1 MYRLFSNPSNLEA
14 VFASFG
20 TIEAVKVKCNI
31 DLVTRRLKI
40 PSRALLEQM
49 KQEGISLNDIA
60 QTTSTETDWSLMSE
74 TVLRSHLRAAFL
86 DEAKLFNALATLSLP
101 QQVELRDMFAIAAA
115 HLRLP
120 SEMLLR
126 RMQDEGL
133 GLEKFGVKAVVVDKV
148 DKVRDK
154 LNALNSLNSL
164 NSLTQRVE
172 GQQQP
177 NHNLATESHVVLPSS
192 PTIASSADSIAS
204 LKQRINQLK
213 NQSVADDEPS
223 TSANVVALTHLQTRL
238 KA

>member
-154 LNALNSLNSL
+154 LNALNSL
-164 NSLTQRVE
+164 TQRVE
-172 GQQQP
+172 RQQQP

-213 NQSVADDEPS
+213 NQRPVDFSQPQ
-223 TSANVVALTHLQTRL
+223 SANVVTLANLPNRL

>member
-154 LNALNSLNSL
+154 LNALNSL
-164 NSLTQRVE
+164 TQRVE

-213 NQSVADDEPS
+213 NQSVADDERS

>member
-31 DLVTRRLKI
+31 DLVARRLKI

-49 KQEGISLNDIA
+49 RQEGISLNDIA
-60 QTTSTETDWSLMSE
+60 QTTSAQTDWSLMSE

-101 QQVELRDMFAIAAA
+101 QQVELRDMFANAAA

-133 GLEKFGVKAVVVDKV
+133 GLEKFGVKAVVIDKV

-154 LNALNSLNSL
+154 LNALNSL
-164 NSLTQRVE
+164 TQRVE
-172 GQQQP
+172 SQP
-177 NHNLATESHVVLPSS
+177 VATTNPAMPSHVVTPTNPTMPS
-192 PTIASSADSIAS
+192 AADSIAS

-213 NQSVADDEPS
+213 TQSVAEDIPA
-223 TSANVVALTHLQTRL
+223 TPANVVALAHLQTRL

>member
-31 DLVTRRLKI
+31 DLVARRLKI

-49 KQEGISLNDIA
+49 RQEGISLTDIDEA
-60 QTTSTETDWSLMSE
+60 TKAETDWSLMSE

-86 DEAKLFNALATLSLP
+86 DEAKLYNALATLSLS
-101 QQVELRDMFAIAAA
+101 QQAELRDMFTSAAS
-115 HLRLP
+115 HLKLP
-120 SEMLLR
+120 SELLLK

-133 GLEKFGVKAVVVDKV
+133 GLEKFGVNAAIVETVQKFDKL

-154 LNALNSLNSL
+154 LNALVPQAPMSKTALNPNL
-164 NSLTQRVE
+164 NADFKADLNAE
-172 GQQQP
+172 
-177 NHNLATESHVVLPSS
+177 
-192 PTIASSADSIAS
+192 DSIAS

-213 NQSVADDEPS
+213 NQPVAATDEIS
-223 TSANVVALTHLQTRL
+223 RGSANVVALANLQTRL

>member
-1 MYRLFSNPSNLEA
+1 MYRLFSNPSNLCA
-14 VFASFG
+14 VFASYG

-49 KQEGISLNDIA
+49 KQEGISLNEVE
-60 QTTSTETDWSLMSE
+60 QSTSSETDWSMMSE

-86 DEAKLFNALATLSLP
+86 DENKLQSALATLSLP
-101 QQVELRDMFAIAAA
+101 QLALIRDLFEDSVSF
-115 HLRLP
+115 LKLP
-120 SEMLLR
+120 SETLLR

-133 GLEKFGVKAVVVDKV
+133 GLEKFGVKHPVTTKV

-154 LNALNSLNSL
+154 LNSLSL
-164 NSLTQRVE
+164 
-172 GQQQP
+172 P
-177 NHNLATESHVVLPSS
+177 PAS
-192 PTIASSADSIAS
+192 PVTNQASSTATLTSASDPAADSLAS

-213 NQSVADDEPS
+213 NQHANAVESPPS
-223 TSANVVALTHLQTRL
+223 EALNVVAIAHLQTRL

>member
-154 LNALNSLNSL
+154 LNALNSL
-164 NSLTQRVE
+164 TQRVE

>member
-31 DLVTRRLKI
+31 DLVARRLKI

-49 KQEGISLNDIA
+49 LQEGISLTDIDEA
-60 QTTSTETDWSLMSE
+60 TKAETDWSLMSE

-86 DEAKLFNALATLSLP
+86 DEAKLYNALATLSLS
-101 QQVELRDMFAIAAA
+101 QQAELRDMFTSAAS
-115 HLRLP
+115 HLKLP
-120 SEMLLR
+120 SELLLK

-133 GLEKFGVKAVVVDKV
+133 GLEKFGVNAAIVETVQKFDKL

-154 LNALNSLNSL
+154 LNALVPPAPTPMSKTALNPNL
-164 NSLTQRVE
+164 NADLNAE
-172 GQQQP
+172 
-177 NHNLATESHVVLPSS
+177 
-192 PTIASSADSIAS
+192 DSIAS

-213 NQSVADDEPS
+213 NQPVAATDEIARG
-223 TSANVVALTHLQTRL
+223 SANVVALANLQTRL

>member
-31 DLVTRRLKI
+31 DLVARRLKI

-49 KQEGISLNDIA
+49 RQEGISLTDIDEA
-60 QTTSTETDWSLMSE
+60 TKAETDWSLMSE

-86 DEAKLFNALATLSLP
+86 DEAKLYNALATLSLS
-101 QQVELRDMFAIAAA
+101 QQAELRDMFTSAAS
-115 HLRLP
+115 HLKLP
-120 SEMLLR
+120 SELLLK

-133 GLEKFGVKAVVVDKV
+133 GLEKFGVNAAIVETVQKFDKL

-154 LNALNSLNSL
+154 LNALVPQAPTLISKTGLNPNLKADL
-164 NSLTQRVE
+164 N
-172 GQQQP
+172 
-177 NHNLATESHVVLPSS
+177 AD
-192 PTIASSADSIAS
+192 DSIAS

-213 NQSVADDEPS
+213 NQPVAATDEIS
-223 TSANVVALTHLQTRL
+223 RGSANVVALANLQTRL

>member
-31 DLVTRRLKI
+31 DLVARRLKI

-49 KQEGISLNDIA
+49 RQEGISLNDIA
-60 QTTSTETDWSLMSE
+60 QTTSAQTDWSLMSE

-101 QQVELRDMFAIAAA
+101 QQVELRDMFANAAA

-133 GLEKFGVKAVVVDKV
+133 GLEKFGVKAVVIDKV

-154 LNALNSLNSL
+154 LNALNSL
-164 NSLTQRVE
+164 TQRVE
-172 GQQQP
+172 SQP
-177 NHNLATESHVVLPSS
+177 VATTNLAMPSHVVTPTNPTMPS
-192 PTIASSADSIAS
+192 AADSIAS

-213 NQSVADDEPS
+213 TQSVAEDIPA
-223 TSANVVALTHLQTRL
+223 TPANVVALAHLQTRL

>member
-1 MYRLFSNPSNLEA
+1 MLLAFEDRFMYRLFSNPSNLCA
-14 VFASFG
+14 VFASYG

-49 KQEGISLNDIA
+49 KQEGISLNDVE
-60 QTTSTETDWSLMSE
+60 QSTSSETDWSMMSE

-86 DEAKLFNALATLSLP
+86 DENKLQSALATLSLP
-101 QQVELRDMFAIAAA
+101 QLALIRDLFEDSVSF
-115 HLRLP
+115 LKLP
-120 SEMLLR
+120 SETLLR

-133 GLEKFGVKAVVVDKV
+133 GLEKFGVKHPVTTKV

-154 LNALNSLNSL
+154 LNSLSL
-164 NSLTQRVE
+164 
-172 GQQQP
+172 P
-177 NHNLATESHVVLPSS
+177 PAS
-192 PTIASSADSIAS
+192 PVTNQASSTATLTSASDPAADSLAS

-213 NQSVADDEPS
+213 NQHANAVESPPS
-223 TSANVVALTHLQTRL
+223 EALNVVAIAHLQTRL

>member
-31 DLVTRRLKI
+31 DLVARRLKI

-49 KQEGISLNDIA
+49 RQEGISLTDIDEA
-60 QTTSTETDWSLMSE
+60 TKAETDWSLMSE

-86 DEAKLFNALATLSLP
+86 DEAKLYNALATLSLS
-101 QQVELRDMFAIAAA
+101 QQAELRDMFTSAAS
-115 HLRLP
+115 HLKLP
-120 SEMLLR
+120 SELLLK

-133 GLEKFGVKAVVVDKV
+133 GLEKFGVNAAIVETVQKFDKL

-154 LNALNSLNSL
+154 LNALVPQAPTPISKTALNPNLKADL
-164 NSLTQRVE
+164 NAE
-172 GQQQP
+172 
-177 NHNLATESHVVLPSS
+177 
-192 PTIASSADSIAS
+192 DSIAS

-213 NQSVADDEPS
+213 NQPVAVTDEIS
-223 TSANVVALTHLQTRL
+223 RGSANVVALANLQTRL

>member
-31 DLVTRRLKI
+31 DLVARRLKI

-49 KQEGISLNDIA
+49 RQEGISLTDIDEA
-60 QTTSTETDWSLMSE
+60 TKAETDWSLMSE

-86 DEAKLFNALATLSLP
+86 DEAKLYNALATLSLS
-101 QQVELRDMFAIAAA
+101 QQAELRDMFTSAAS
-115 HLRLP
+115 HLKLP
-120 SEMLLR
+120 SELLLK

-133 GLEKFGVKAVVVDKV
+133 GLEKFGVNAAIVETVQKFDKL

-154 LNALNSLNSL
+154 LNALVPQAPTLISKTALN
-164 NSLTQRVE
+164 
-172 GQQQP
+172 
-177 NHNLATESHVVLPSS
+177 AD
-192 PTIASSADSIAS
+192 DSIAS

-213 NQSVADDEPS
+213 NQPVAATDEIS
-223 TSANVVALTHLQTRL
+223 RGSANVVALANLQTRL

>member
-1 MYRLFSNPSNLEA
+1 MYRLFSNPSNLCA
-14 VFASFG
+14 VFASYG

-49 KQEGISLNDIA
+49 KQEGISLNDVE
-60 QTTSTETDWSLMSE
+60 QSTSSETDWSMMSE

-86 DEAKLFNALATLSLP
+86 DENKLQSALATLSLP
-101 QQVELRDMFAIAAA
+101 QLALIRDLFEDSVSF
-115 HLRLP
+115 LKLP
-120 SEMLLR
+120 SETLLR

-133 GLEKFGVKAVVVDKV
+133 GLEKFGVKHPVTTKV

-154 LNALNSLNSL
+154 LNSLSLPPANPVTNQTISTAALTS
-164 NSLTQRVE
+164 
-172 GQQQP
+172 
-177 NHNLATESHVVLPSS
+177 
-192 PTIASSADSIAS
+192 ASDPAADSLAS

-213 NQSVADDEPS
+213 NQQANAVESPPS
-223 TSANVVALTHLQTRL
+223 EALNVVAIAHLQTRL

>member
-31 DLVTRRLKI
+31 DLVARRLKI

-49 KQEGISLNDIA
+49 RQEGISLNDIA
-60 QTTSTETDWSLMSE
+60 QTTSAQTDWSLMSE

-101 QQVELRDMFAIAAA
+101 QQVELRDMFANAAA

-133 GLEKFGVKAVVVDKV
+133 GLEKFGVKAVVIDKV

-154 LNALNSLNSL
+154 LNALNSL
-164 NSLTQRVE
+164 TQRVE
-172 GQQQP
+172 SQP
-177 NHNLATESHVVLPSS
+177 VATTNLAMPS
-192 PTIASSADSIAS
+192 AADSIAS

-213 NQSVADDEPS
+213 TQSVAEDIPA
-223 TSANVVALTHLQTRL
+223 TPANVVALAHLQTRL

>member
-31 DLVTRRLKI
+31 DLVARRLKI

-49 KQEGISLNDIA
+49 RQEGISLTDIDEA
-60 QTTSTETDWSLMSE
+60 TKAETDWSLMSE

-86 DEAKLFNALATLSLP
+86 DEAKLYNALATLSLS
-101 QQVELRDMFAIAAA
+101 QQAELRDMFTSAAS
-115 HLRLP
+115 HLKLP
-120 SEMLLR
+120 SELLLK

-133 GLEKFGVKAVVVDKV
+133 GLEKFGVNAAIVETVQKFDKL

-154 LNALNSLNSL
+154 LNALVPPAPTPMSKNSLNPNL
-164 NSLTQRVE
+164 NADLNAE
-172 GQQQP
+172 
-177 NHNLATESHVVLPSS
+177 
-192 PTIASSADSIAS
+192 DSIAS

-213 NQSVADDEPS
+213 NQPVAATDEIARG
-223 TSANVVALTHLQTRL
+223 SANVVALANLQTRL

>member
-31 DLVTRRLKI
+31 DLVARRLKI

-49 KQEGISLNDIA
+49 RHEGISLTDIDEA
-60 QTTSTETDWSLMSE
+60 TKAETDWSLMSE

-86 DEAKLFNALATLSLP
+86 DEAKLYNALATLSLS
-101 QQVELRDMFAIAAA
+101 QQAELRDMFTSAAS
-115 HLRLP
+115 HLKLP
-120 SEMLLR
+120 SELLLK

-133 GLEKFGVKAVVVDKV
+133 GLEKFGVNAAIVETVQKFDKL

-154 LNALNSLNSL
+154 LNALVPQAPTLISKTALN
-164 NSLTQRVE
+164 
-172 GQQQP
+172 
-177 NHNLATESHVVLPSS
+177 AD
-192 PTIASSADSIAS
+192 DSIAS

-213 NQSVADDEPS
+213 NQPVAATDEIS
-223 TSANVVALTHLQTRL
+223 RGSANVVALANLQTRL

>member
-31 DLVTRRLKI
+31 DLVSRRLKI

-154 LNALNSLNSL
+154 LNALNSL
-164 NSLTQRVE
+164 TQRVE

-177 NHNLATESHVVLPSS
+177 NNNLATESHVVLPSS

>member
-31 DLVTRRLKI
+31 DLVARRLKI

-49 KQEGISLNDIA
+49 RQEGISLNDIA
-60 QTTSTETDWSLMSE
+60 QTTSAQTDWSLMSE

-101 QQVELRDMFAIAAA
+101 QQVELRDMFANAAA

-133 GLEKFGVKAVVVDKV
+133 GLEKFGVKAVVIDKV

-154 LNALNSLNSL
+154 LNALNSL
-164 NSLTQRVE
+164 TQRVE
-172 GQQQP
+172 SQP
-177 NHNLATESHVVLPSS
+177 IATTNPAMPSHVVTPTNPTMPS
-192 PTIASSADSIAS
+192 AADSIAS

-213 NQSVADDEPS
+213 TQSVAEDIPA
-223 TSANVVALTHLQTRL
+223 TPANVVALAHLQTRL

>member
-154 LNALNSLNSL
+154 LNALNSL
-164 NSLTQRVE
+164 TQRVE

-192 PTIASSADSIAS
+192 PTIANSADSIAS

>member
-86 DEAKLFNALATLSLP
+86 DEAKLFNALATLNLP

-154 LNALNSLNSL
+154 LNAL

>member
-1 MYRLFSNPSNLEA
+1 MYRLFSNPSNLCA
-14 VFASFG
+14 VFASYG

-49 KQEGISLNDIA
+49 KQEGISLNDVE
-60 QTTSTETDWSLMSE
+60 QSTSSETDWSMMSE

-86 DEAKLFNALATLSLP
+86 DENKLQSALATLSLP
-101 QQVELRDMFAIAAA
+101 QLALIRDLFEDSVSF
-115 HLRLP
+115 LKLP
-120 SEMLLR
+120 SETLLR

-133 GLEKFGVKAVVVDKV
+133 GLEKFGVKHPVTTKV

-154 LNALNSLNSL
+154 LNSLSL
-164 NSLTQRVE
+164 
-172 GQQQP
+172 P
-177 NHNLATESHVVLPSS
+177 PAS
-192 PTIASSADSIAS
+192 PVTNQASSTATLTSASDPAADSLAS

-213 NQSVADDEPS
+213 NQHANAVESPPS
-223 TSANVVALTHLQTRL
+223 EALNVVAIAHLQTRL

>member
-31 DLVTRRLKI
+31 DLVARRLKI

-49 KQEGISLNDIA
+49 RQEGISLTDIDEA
-60 QTTSTETDWSLMSE
+60 TKAETDWSLMSE

-86 DEAKLFNALATLSLP
+86 DEAKLYNALATLSLS
-101 QQVELRDMFAIAAA
+101 QQAELRDMFTSAAS
-115 HLRLP
+115 HLKLP
-120 SEMLLR
+120 SELLLK

-133 GLEKFGVKAVVVDKV
+133 GLEKFGVNAAIVETVQKFDKL

-154 LNALNSLNSL
+154 LNALVPHAPTPISKTALKADLNADL
-164 NSLTQRVE
+164 NAE
-172 GQQQP
+172 
-177 NHNLATESHVVLPSS
+177 
-192 PTIASSADSIAS
+192 DSIAS

-213 NQSVADDEPS
+213 NQPVAVTDEIS
-223 TSANVVALTHLQTRL
+223 RGSANVVALANLQTRL

>member
-31 DLVTRRLKI
+31 DLVARRLKI

-49 KQEGISLNDIA
+49 RQEGISLTDIDEA
-60 QTTSTETDWSLMSE
+60 TKAETDWSLMSE

-86 DEAKLFNALATLSLP
+86 DEAKLYNALATLSLS
-101 QQVELRDMFAIAAA
+101 QQAELRDMFTSAAS
-115 HLRLP
+115 HLKLP
-120 SEMLLR
+120 SELLLK

-133 GLEKFGVKAVVVDKV
+133 GLEKFGVNAAIVETVQKFDKL

-154 LNALNSLNSL
+154 LNALVPQAPMSKTALNPNL
-164 NSLTQRVE
+164 NADLNAE
-172 GQQQP
+172 
-177 NHNLATESHVVLPSS
+177 
-192 PTIASSADSIAS
+192 DSIAS

-213 NQSVADDEPS
+213 NQPVAATDEIARG
-223 TSANVVALTHLQTRL
+223 SANVVALANLQTRL

>member
-31 DLVTRRLKI
+31 DLVARRLKI

-49 KQEGISLNDIA
+49 RQEGISLNDIA
-60 QTTSTETDWSLMSE
+60 QTTSAQTNWSLMSE

-101 QQVELRDMFAIAAA
+101 QQVELRDMFANAAA

-133 GLEKFGVKAVVVDKV
+133 GLEKFGVKAVVIDKV

-154 LNALNSLNSL
+154 LNALNSL
-164 NSLTQRVE
+164 TQRVE
-172 GQQQP
+172 SQP
-177 NHNLATESHVVLPSS
+177 VATTNLAMPSHVVTPTNPTMPS
-192 PTIASSADSIAS
+192 AADSIAS

-213 NQSVADDEPS
+213 TQSVAEDIPA
-223 TSANVVALTHLQTRL
+223 TPANVVALAHLQTRL

>member
-154 LNALNSLNSL
+154 LNALNSL
-164 NSLTQRVE
+164 TQRVE

-213 NQSVADDEPS
+213 NQSVADDEHS

>member
-1 MYRLFSNPSNLEA
+1 MLLAFEDRFMYRLFSNPSNLCA
-14 VFASFG
+14 VFASYG

-49 KQEGISLNDIA
+49 KQEGISLNDVE
-60 QTTSTETDWSLMSE
+60 QSTSSETDWSMMSE

-86 DEAKLFNALATLSLP
+86 EENKLYSALATLSLP
-101 QQVELRDMFAIAAA
+101 QQALIRDLFEDSVSF
-115 HLRLP
+115 LKLP
-120 SEMLLR
+120 SETLLR

-133 GLEKFGVKAVVVDKV
+133 GLEKFGVKHPVTTKV

-154 LNALNSLNSL
+154 LNSL
-164 NSLTQRVE
+164 
-172 GQQQP
+172 GAQP
-177 NHNLATESHVVLPSS
+177 ESHATSINFSTSAPVSAAVSATDP
-192 PTIASSADSIAS
+192 AADSLAS

-213 NQSVADDEPS
+213 NQQVNTVESPPTDAP
-223 TSANVVALTHLQTRL
+223 NVVAIAHLQTRL

>member
-31 DLVTRRLKI
+31 DLVARRLKI

-49 KQEGISLNDIA
+49 RQEGISLTDIDEDTKA
-60 QTTSTETDWSLMSE
+60 ETDWSLMSE

-86 DEAKLFNALATLSLP
+86 DEAKLYNALATLSLS
-101 QQVELRDMFAIAAA
+101 QQAELRDMFTSAAS
-115 HLRLP
+115 HLKLP
-120 SEMLLR
+120 SELLLK

-133 GLEKFGVKAVVVDKV
+133 GLEKFGVNAAIVETVQKFDKL

-154 LNALNSLNSL
+154 LNALVPQAPMSKTALNPNL
-164 NSLTQRVE
+164 NADFKADLNAE
-172 GQQQP
+172 
-177 NHNLATESHVVLPSS
+177 
-192 PTIASSADSIAS
+192 DSIAS

-213 NQSVADDEPS
+213 NQPVAATDEIS
-223 TSANVVALTHLQTRL
+223 RGSANVVALANLQTRL

>member
-1 MYRLFSNPSNLEA
+1 MYRLFSNPSNLCA
-14 VFASFG
+14 VFASYG

-49 KQEGISLNDIA
+49 KQEGISLNDVE
-60 QTTSTETDWSLMSE
+60 QSTSSETDWSMMSE

-86 DEAKLFNALATLSLP
+86 EENKLYSALATLSLP
-101 QQVELRDMFAIAAA
+101 QQALIRDLLEDSVSF
-115 HLRLP
+115 LKLP
-120 SEMLLR
+120 SETLLR

-133 GLEKFGVKAVVVDKV
+133 GLEKFGVKHPVTTKV

-154 LNALNSLNSL
+154 LNSLG
-164 NSLTQRVE
+164 TQPE
-172 GQQQP
+172 SQAP
-177 NHNLATESHVVLPSS
+177 SATFSTTTFVGAIDP
-192 PTIASSADSIAS
+192 AADSLAS

-213 NQSVADDEPS
+213 NQQVNAVESPPTDAP
-223 TSANVVALTHLQTRL
+223 NVVAIAHLQTRL

>member
-31 DLVTRRLKI
+31 DLVARRLKI

-49 KQEGISLNDIA
+49 RQEGISLTDIDEA
-60 QTTSTETDWSLMSE
+60 TKAETDWSLMSE

-86 DEAKLFNALATLSLP
+86 DEAKLYNALATLSLS
-101 QQVELRDMFAIAAA
+101 QQAELRDMFTSAAS
-115 HLRLP
+115 HLKLP
-120 SEMLLR
+120 SELLLK

-133 GLEKFGVKAVVVDKV
+133 GLEKFGVNAAIVETVQKFDKL

-154 LNALNSLNSL
+154 LNALVPQAPMSKTALNADL
-164 NSLTQRVE
+164 NADLNAE
-172 GQQQP
+172 
-177 NHNLATESHVVLPSS
+177 
-192 PTIASSADSIAS
+192 DSIAS

-213 NQSVADDEPS
+213 NQPVAATDEIS
-223 TSANVVALTHLQTRL
+223 RGSANVVALANLQTRL

>member
-86 DEAKLFNALATLSLP
+86 DETKLFNAIGTLSLP

-133 GLEKFGVKAVVVDKV
+133 GLEKFGVPALAIDKV

-154 LNALNSLNSL
+154 LNALSV
-164 NSLTQRVE
+164 LTQSPVMSDVHNNSARPSY
-172 GQQQP
+172 GLTNAMP
-177 NHNLATESHVVLPSS
+177 NNAESPD
-192 PTIASSADSIAS
+192 AESIAS

-213 NQSVADDEPS
+213 NQRPVDLSQS
-223 TSANVVALTHLQTRL
+223 QSANVVTLVNLPNRL

>member
-60 QTTSTETDWSLMSE
+60 QTTSAETDWSLMSE

-133 GLEKFGVKAVVVDKV
+133 GLEKFGVKAVVIDKV

-154 LNALNSLNSL
+154 LNAL